1 MFKVIIF
8 FKDDVKKESSQQKQ
22 KLKDLKKEYDE
33 IESKF
38 KSKIIDDLANFYYK
52 TNEDK
57 DEANRRKLI
66 KSRSI
71 NVEIQEDGSVRT
83 SKIIKSRKTDKSLKT
98 KENQEDED
106 FDNSLSKSISI
117 TINQSKSSKSSKQDE
132 SSKKGSSSLHKTRN
146 GNKISEANSRIKSL
160 SLKSN
165 NKNDQILLESQ
176 NSSEEND
183 DTLNSIEN
191 LSINGDKDSSMKLLE
206 NENSDIKQ
214 ENKKLRLKFKKY
226 KTMKQTMMTMNQELE
241 RCRGEIRT
249 VTAELSHTTNENIRL
264 KQVMQSER
272 EERKVRRQDSIH
284 EQPVRD
290 IQTKN
295 QDVQVT
301 MPEKQESNEM
311 TTFEVDYFTEVIID
325 ELKKE
330 IRELKNTA
338 EQKEKVIQ
346 STLNLEEQK
355 EMDNPVTKPKSQ
367 ENDTA
372 MEKTFKGKEN
382 NLIQK
387 IKEMKHEMEVLKENA
402 LESNNE
408 NSNGSEI
415 EKLKIEVDNLKRQLA
430 QGQETNQTLE
440 SYICLLKQ
448 SYTSVFGPIE

>member
-1 MFKVIIF
+1 M
-8 FKDDVKKESSQQKQ
+8 
-22 KLKDLKKEYDE
+22 
-33 IESKF
+33 
-38 KSKIIDDLANFYYK
+38 
-52 TNEDK
+52 
-57 DEANRRKLI
+57 
-66 KSRSI
+66 
-71 NVEIQEDGSVRT
+71 
-83 SKIIKSRKTDKSLKT
+83 
-98 KENQEDED
+98 
-106 FDNSLSKSISI
+106 
-117 TINQSKSSKSSKQDE
+117 
-132 SSKKGSSSLHKTRN
+132 
-146 GNKISEANSRIKSL
+146 
-160 SLKSN
+160 KSN

-191 LSINGDKDSSMKLLE
+191 LSINGDKDSSIKLLE

-301 MPEKQESNEM
+301 IPEKQESNEM

-355 EMDNPVTKPKSQ
+355 EMDNPVTKSESK

-387 IKEMKHEMEVLKENA
+387 IKEMNHEMEVLKENA